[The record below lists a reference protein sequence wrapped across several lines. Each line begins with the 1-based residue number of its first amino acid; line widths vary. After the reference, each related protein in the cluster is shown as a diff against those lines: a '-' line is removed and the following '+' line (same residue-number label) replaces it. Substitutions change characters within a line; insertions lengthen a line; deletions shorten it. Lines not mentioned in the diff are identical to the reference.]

1 MKSLVI
7 VESPTKAKTIKKYL
21 PKGYVV
27 DSSNGHIRDLP
38 ASAKE
43 IPAKLKKEK
52 WASLGINTDDGYEPL
67 YVISTPKKKVVKRL
81 KDLIKEADEL
91 ILATDEDREGEG
103 ISWHLKEVL
112 KPKIPVKRMVFHEI
126 TEEAIK
132 KSLTD
137 FRDIDMNLVD
147 AQETRRIIDRLAGYT
162 ISPLLWKK
170 IAPGLSAGRVQ
181 SVAVKLIVD
190 RERERMRFRSGTY
203 CDLKAILAPEGN
215 AKGSFPADMS
225 ALNGKRLAS
234 GKDFDEQTGKLKKP
248 ASVELLNL
256 DAAKALEGLLTK
268 SADWTVES
276 IEKKQQ
282 KRSPAPPFTTSTLQQ
297 EANRKFGYS
306 AGDTMRTAQR
316 LYEEGF
322 ITYMR
327 TDSTFLSNQAISA
340 ARNGVEQLYGSDYLS
355 AKERRYTTSSKSA
368 QEAHEAIRPAG
379 SQFRTPK
386 ESGLTGREQ
395 KLYDLIW
402 KRTVATQMAEAQIEF
417 TNLTI
422 QAVVAASAAA
432 KDEALA
438 EKLVKGKDLQATFK
452 ASGKKILFPGYFR
465 AYVEGSDDPDA
476 QLEDQDKPLPKLSEK
491 DPLDCSKLDAVTHE
505 TKPPARFTEATLIK
519 FLEKEGVGRPS
530 TYASIIGT
538 IQDRKYAQK
547 EGSALAPSFTAFAV
561 TELLETHFPDVVD
574 THFTSG
580 MEDQLDE
587 IASGNY
593 DRLSYI
599 KSYFEGEKGL
609 KENVDKQESQIEPAK
624 ARRINLPL
632 EGLEGIEVYVGRFGP
647 YVQVKKGEK
656 TVSASIPVSMNPADL
671 TSEKIKELIEKS
683 EEGPDTLGTHPE
695 TGEEI
700 YLLSGRFGPYVQLG
714 EVTDENKKPKRGSLL
729 KGMKPED
736 VDLEM
741 ALKLLSLPRTLGT
754 HPETGEEVK
763 AGVGR
768 YGPFILHDGKFKSL
782 GKDDHVLEVGLE
794 RALEVL
800 KQEKGAGRG
809 ARGSSVLKELGKHPD
824 SGEEINVLTGR
835 YGPYIKFGK
844 KNISLP
850 KDADV
855 ESFDMAQAVDLINK
869 KMK

>member
-126 TEEAIK
+126 TKEAIQ
-132 KSLTD
+132 SALGD

-147 AQETRRIIDRLAGYT
+147 AQETRRVIDRLAGYT

-203 CDLKAILAPEGN
+203 CDLKATLAPEGR
-215 AKGSFPADMS
+215 KTTFEADMS

-248 ASVELLNL
+248 DAVELLNL
-256 DAAKALEGLLTK
+256 DAAESLKDLLTE
-268 SADWTVES
+268 SAKWSVQS

-297 EANRKFGYS
+297 EANRKFGFS
-306 AGDTMRTAQR
+306 AGDTMRVAQR
-316 LYEEGF
+316 LYEEGY

-340 ARNGVEQLYGSDYLS
+340 ARNGVEELYGTEYLS
-355 AKERRYTTSSKSA
+355 EKERRYATKSKSA

-379 SQFRTPK
+379 SQFKTPK
-386 ESGLTGREQ
+386 DTPLSGREM

-417 TNLTI
+417 TNLVI
-422 QAVVAASAAA
+422 QANVAHSDV
-432 KDEALA
+432 KGEEALIS
-438 EKLVKGKDLQATFK
+438 KLGKGKDLQATFK

-465 AYVEGSDDPDA
+465 AYVEGSDDPEA
-476 QLEDQDKPLPKLSEK
+476 QLEDQDKPLPKMSEN
-491 DPLDCSKLDAVTHE
+491 DALDCSKLDALTHE

-547 EGSALAPSFTAFAV
+547 DGSALVPTFTAFAV

-574 THFTSG
+574 THFTSE
-580 MEDQLDE
+580 MENQLDE
-587 IASGNY
+587 IANGNH

-632 EGLEGIEVYVGRFGP
+632 EGLKDIELFVGRFGP
-647 YVQVKKGEK
+647 YVQMKKDDE
-656 TVSASIPVSMNPADL
+656 TISASIPADMDPSDL
-671 TSEKIKELIEKS
+671 TAEKIRDLIEKS
-683 EEGPDTLGTHPE
+683 EEGPETLGKHPD
-695 TGEEI
+695 TGEDI
-700 YLLSGRFGPYVQLG
+700 FLLTGRYGPYVQLG
-714 EVTDENKKPKRGSLL
+714 EVTEENKKPKRGSLL

-736 VDLEM
+736 VDLET
-741 ALKLLSLPRTLGT
+741 ALKLLSLPRTLGE
-754 HPETGEEVK
+754 HPETGKEVK

-782 GKDDHVLEVGLE
+782 GKDDNVLEVGLE

-800 KQEKGAGRG
+800 KQEKGARG
-809 ARGSSVLKELGKHPD
+809 GSRGSSVLKELGKHPE
-824 SGEEINVLTGR
+824 SGDAINVLTGR
-835 YGPYIKFGK
+835 YGPYIKYGK

-850 KDADV
+850 KDAEV
-855 ESFDMAQAVDLINK
+855 ESFDMAQAVELINK